1 MKKKNSSPCVKSHQN
16 QIKSNQ
22 IKSTPFNFVFSN
34 QILQARTFLKDL
46 ALATMSSFIDSTNVT
61 RVVVV
66 EGPQKMVIFKVW
78 SEKKNSFKKR
88 SRYLLWAILELRAL
102 CEGAAAAAKSETKNL
117 STCRIV
123 TKANT
128 LGVISFQWWFFMLNR
143 GTHLRHQGALF
154 GLVVKI

>member
-1 MKKKNSSPCVKSHQN
+1 MKKKKSSPCVKSHQN
-16 QIKSNQ
+16 QIHSIQFCFFKSDLTS
-22 IKSTPFNFVFSN
+22 KNFFERPGPGHHEL
-34 QILQARTFLKDL
+34 IHWFYKCDP
-46 ALATMSSFIDSTNVT
+46 
-61 RVVVV
+61 VVVV

-102 CEGAAAAAKSETKNL
+102 CEGAAAAKSETKNL

>member
-1 MKKKNSSPCVKSHQN
+1 MKKKNLHPASSP
-16 QIKSNQ
+16 IK

-61 RVVVV
+61 RVVVVV

>member
-1 MKKKNSSPCVKSHQN
+1 MKFFLHPTSLFKA
-16 QIKSNQ
+16 
-22 IKSTPFNFVFSN
+22 TPFEFIFSKSD
-34 QILQARTFLKDL
+34 LLTRTFLGD
-46 ALATMSSFIDSTNVT
+46 LATMSSFIDSTNVT
-61 RVVVV
+61 RWWWW
-66 EGPQKMVIFKVW
+66 KVHKRW
-78 SEKKNSFKKR
+78 SSLKSGVKKRIHSKKR

-102 CEGAAAAAKSETKNL
+102 CEGAAAATKSETKNL

-128 LGVISFQWWFFMLNR
+128 LRVISFQWWFFMLNR

>member
-1 MKKKNSSPCVKSHQN
+1 MFFEKFSSPYRSLQSDSIRIYFF
-16 QIKSNQ
+16 QI
-22 IKSTPFNFVFSN
+22 
-34 QILQARTFLKDL
+34 R
-46 ALATMSSFIDSTNVT
+46 SSYKKFFGRLGHHELIHWFYKCDP
-61 RVVVV
+61 VVVV

>member
-1 MKKKNSSPCVKSHQN
+1 
-16 QIKSNQ
+16 
-22 IKSTPFNFVFSN
+22 
-34 QILQARTFLKDL
+34 
-46 ALATMSSFIDSTNVT
+46 MSSFIDSTNVT
-61 RVVVV
+61 RVVVVV

-102 CEGAAAAAKSETKNL
+102 CEGAAAKSETKNL

-128 LGVISFQWWFFMLNR
+128 LGVISFQ
-143 GTHLRHQGALF
+143 
-154 GLVVKI
+154 

>member
-1 MKKKNSSPCVKSHQN
+1 MKKKNLYPASSPIK
-16 QIKSNQ
+16 IKSNPLHSILFFQ
-22 IKSTPFNFVFSN
+22 IRSYKQELFWKTWPWPPWAHSL
-34 QILQARTFLKDL
+34 ILQMWPEWWWKVHKRWSSLK
-46 ALATMSSFIDSTNVT
+46 SGV
-61 RVVVV
+61 
-66 EGPQKMVIFKVW
+66 
-78 SEKKNSFKKR
+78 KKRIHSKKR